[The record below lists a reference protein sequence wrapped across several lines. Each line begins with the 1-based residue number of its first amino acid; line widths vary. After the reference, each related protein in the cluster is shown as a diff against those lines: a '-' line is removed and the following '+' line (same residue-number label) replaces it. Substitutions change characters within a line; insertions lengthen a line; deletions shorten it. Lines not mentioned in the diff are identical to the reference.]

1 MKTIKYRKQHEY
13 SNFCFCLGL
22 LPGVIISSILWMI
35 EGIFF
40 FTVFIYSV
48 LAIVTGVG
56 MITSKDG
63 FINYC
68 IDMGNNVDNHCINK
82 VNSQL
87 LWLAIIL
94 LFLGSVHVSILIFFD
109 PYLKFIFFIYFFF
122 L

>member
-1 MKTIKYRKQHEY
+1 MMANLILSINQKSMPLLRMY
-13 SNFCFCLGL
+13 SYT
-22 LPGVIISSILWMI
+22 SW
-35 EGIFF
+35 F

-122 L
+122 LFF